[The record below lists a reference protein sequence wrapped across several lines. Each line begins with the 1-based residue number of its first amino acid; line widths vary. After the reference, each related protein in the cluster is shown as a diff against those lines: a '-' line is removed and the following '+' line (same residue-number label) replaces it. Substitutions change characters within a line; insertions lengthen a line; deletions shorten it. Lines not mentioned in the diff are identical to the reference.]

1 MYTVTDKQAEKIV
14 KNYNERVKDDWKIN
28 KDGFFQMLLQA
39 HEFDY
44 YMDQDG
50 SYDFEISA
58 HESILGHT
66 ENFTVHAEEMSEQPL
81 EFVNG
86 QIGST
91 FKHQGEPHLSPR
103 TIDVE
108 VTFNAKEGVK
118 VEIYG
123 DDLDDQYSSIGMWGL
138 WNVNQKSFG
147 YELGKGDFLKH
158 LSNNSIE
165 ADDIVKL
172 LMTQD
177 EIEYD
182 IDNIA
187 EAICRI
193 FEAYLEFV
201 QDYTE
206 LKQMERNKFK
216 HCKNLEQLCR
226 VANRCF
232 ELQKKYA
239 NSLGEYDHTNNLSF
253 RDLFTWDDVEYA
265 DVFPTFGGPDVE
277 GQDIYSWDKE
287 SYLQIDPDG
296 WVIINRDEEEE

>member
-14 KNYNERVKDDWKIN
+14 KSYNKRVKDDWKIN
-28 KDGFFQMLLQA
+28 KDGFFAMLLEA
-39 HEFDY
+39 HEFDH

-50 SYDFEISA
+50 YYDFEISA
-58 HESILGHT
+58 HESILGRT

-81 EFVNG
+81 EFVDG

-91 FKHQGEPHLSPR
+91 FKHKREPHLSPK

-108 VTFNAKEGVK
+108 VIFNAREGVK

-123 DDLDDQYSSIGMWGL
+123 DDFEEWGL
-138 WNVNQKSFG
+138 WNVNEKAFG
-147 YELGKGDFLKH
+147 YELGKGDFLKY

-182 IDNIA
+182 IGDIA
-187 EAICRI
+187 EAISRI

-216 HCKNLEQLCR
+216 HCKTLEQLYR
-226 VANRCF
+226 YANSCF
-232 ELQKKYA
+232 ELQEKYA
-239 NSLGEYDHTNNLSF
+239 NSFGEYDHTNNLSF
-253 RDLFTWDDVEYA
+253 TDLYTWDDVEYA

-277 GQDIYSWDKE
+277 GQDIYSWDKD

-296 WVIINRDEEEE
+296 WVIIDRDEEEE